1 MKYFLYARK
10 STDEE
15 DRQVLSIESQITE
28 LREFALKENLI
39 IAKEFIESKTAKS
52 PGRPV
57 FNEMIA
63 LMETSNEKVGILAW
77 HPDRLAR
84 NSIDG
89 GKIIYLVDT
98 GKIES
103 LKFLTFW
110 FDNTPQGKF
119 MLNIAFGQSKYYV
132 DSLSENVKRGIRQ
145 KLRRGEWPGL
155 APPGYLNDL
164 RTHTIVQDPTR
175 SRIIKKL
182 FLAYATGKHSLRY
195 LQKLS
200 LSFGLVS
207 RYGNKPIAV
216 SKIQKMLKN
225 PFYYGVFIHKGEMY
239 QGSHEPII
247 SKQLF
252 DKVQRVMKERGKPRK
267 AKVKLAFAFRGT
279 FNCGECGRSIT
290 AEKKT
295 KKSGRTY
302 TYYRCTKKNVVCN
315 QKYLEEQPFVEQLNE
330 LFQKVALNDDLKDKF
345 LREWQKDYKKA
356 QSEKPSAQNL
366 KLELKK
372 LEEKQ
377 MRLLDA
383 YLDQAISEEEYT
395 KAKEKIINFKIDL
408 KEKIKDF
415 GRKGNNWLEPFK
427 EWILS
432 AHQAVRYANTENLE
446 EKRSFLQKIGSN
458 FRLTGQK
465 VACQLEKSWQ
475 ISATKSQIPEWLGRR
490 DSNPRVTGPE
500 PVALPL
506 GHAPT
511 LSF

>member
-1 MKYFLYARK
+1 MKYFLYVRK

-15 DRQVLSIESQITE
+15 DRQVLSIEAQLAE
-28 LREFALKENLI
+28 LHEFARKENLV
-39 IAKEFIESKTAKS
+39 IAKEFIESKTAKA
-52 PGRPV
+52 PRRPL
-57 FNEMIA
+57 FNEMIS
-63 LMETSNEKVGILAW
+63 LMETSNEKIGILAW

-110 FDNTPQGKF
+110 FENTPQGKF
-119 MLNIAFGQSKYYV
+119 MLNIAFGQSKYYI
-132 DSLSENVKRGIRQ
+132 DNLSENVKRGIRQ
-145 KLRRGEWPGL
+145 KLRRGEWPAL

-164 RTHTIVQDPTR
+164 KTHTIIKDPNR
-175 SRIIKKL
+175 AELIKKL
-182 FLAYATGKHSLRY
+182 FWAYAEGKYSFKY

-207 RYGNKPIAV
+207 RYENKSLAV

-225 PFYYGVFIHKGEMY
+225 PFYYGVFIHRGEMY

-252 DKVQRVMKERGKPRK
+252 DKVQEIMKQRGKPRK

-315 QKYLEEQPFVEQLNE
+315 QKYLEEQPLIDQLNN
-330 LFQKVALNDDLKDKF
+330 LFQKVALNNDLKNKF
-345 LREWQKDYKKA
+345 LREWEKDYKKA
-356 QSEKPSAQNL
+356 QTEKPSAQNL
-366 KLELKK
+366 KLELKN

-377 MRLLDA
+377 MRLLDM
-383 YLDQAISEEEYT
+383 YLEQTISEEEYT
-395 KAKEKIINFKIDL
+395 KAKEKIINSKIDL
-408 KEKIKDF
+408 KEKINDF

-432 AHQAVRYANTENLE
+432 AHQAVRYANTENL
-446 EKRSFLQKIGSN
+446 
-458 FRLTGQK
+458 
-465 VACQLEKSWQ
+465 
-475 ISATKSQIPEWLGRR
+475 
-490 DSNPRVTGPE
+490 
-500 PVALPL
+500 
-506 GHAPT
+506 
-511 LSF
+511 

>member
-15 DRQVLSIESQITE
+15 DRQVLSIEAQVTE
-28 LREFALKENLI
+28 LHEFAQKENLV
-39 IAKEFIESKTAKS
+39 IAKEFIESKTAKA
-52 PGRPV
+52 PGRAV
-57 FNEMIA
+57 FNEMIS
-63 LMETSNEKVGILAW
+63 LIETSNEKVGILAW

-175 SRIIKKL
+175 SKIIKKL
-182 FLAYATGKHSLRY
+182 FLAYATGKHSLKY

-200 LSFGLVS
+200 LSLGLVS
-207 RYGNKPIAV
+207 RYGNKALAV

-252 DKVQRVMKERGKPRK
+252 DKVQRVMEQRGKPRK
-267 AKVKLAFAFRGT
+267 AKAKLAFAFRKT

-290 AEKKT
+290 AEKKI

-302 TYYRCTKKNVVCN
+302 TYYRCTKKNVICH
-315 QKYLEEQPFVEQLNE
+315 QKYLEEQKLVEQLNK

-345 LREWQKDYKKA
+345 LKKWQEDYKKA
-356 QSEKPSAQNL
+356 QTSKPSAQNF
-366 KLELKK
+366 KQELKK

-383 YLDQAISEEEYT
+383 YLNQTISEEEYT
-395 KAKEKIINFKIDL
+395 KAKEKIINSKIDL
-408 KEKIKDF
+408 KEKMKDS

-432 AHQAVRYANTENLE
+432 AHQAVRKADTENLE
-446 EKRSFLQKIGSN
+446 EKRMFLQKIGSN
-458 FRLTGQK
+458 FQLRRQK
-465 VACQLEKSWQ
+465 VACRLKIPYQKSAEKSQ
-475 ISATKSQIPEWLGRR
+475 YPSWLGRR
-490 DSNPRVTGPE
+490 DSNPRVHGPK
-500 PVALPL
+500 PCALPL
-506 GHAPT
+506 GDAPVLT
-511 LSF
+511 

>member
-1 MKYFLYARK
+1 MKYFLYVRK

-15 DRQVLSIESQITE
+15 DRQVLSIESQVTE
-28 LREFALKENLI
+28 LHEFARKENLV
-39 IAKEFIESKTAKS
+39 IAKEFIESKTAKA
-52 PGRPV
+52 PGRPI
-57 FNEMIA
+57 FNEMIS

-164 RTHTIVQDPTR
+164 RTHTIVKDPQR
-175 SRIIKKL
+175 SKTIKKL
-182 FLAYATGKHSLRY
+182 FLAYATGKHSLKY

-200 LSFGLVS
+200 LSLGLVS
-207 RYGNKPIAV
+207 RYGNKPLAV

-252 DKVQRVMKERGKPRK
+252 DKVQRVMQQRSKPRK

-290 AEKKT
+290 AEKKI

-302 TYYRCTKKNVVCN
+302 TYYRCTKKNVICH
-315 QKYLEEQPFVEQLNE
+315 QKYLEEQPLIEQINE

-356 QSEKPSAQNL
+356 QTSKPSAQNL
-366 KLELKK
+366 KQKLKGLK
-372 LEEKQ
+372 EKQ

-383 YLDQAISEEEYT
+383 YLDQTISEEEYT
-395 KAKEKIINFKIDL
+395 KAKEKIINNKVDI
-408 KEKIKDF
+408 KEKLKF

-432 AHQAVRYANTENLE
+432 AHQAVRIANTENLE

-458 FRLTGQK
+458 FQLRRQK
-465 VACQLEKSWQ
+465 VACRLKIPYQKS
-475 ISATKSQIPEWLGRR
+475 AKKSQYPEWLGRR
-490 DSNPRVTGPE
+490 DSNPRVHGPK
-500 PVALPL
+500 PCALPL
-506 GHAPT
+506 GDAPVVVN
-511 LSF
+511 

>member
-1 MKYFLYARK
+1 MKYFLYVRK

-15 DRQVLSIESQITE
+15 DRQVLSIESQLAE
-28 LREFALKENLI
+28 LHEFAQKENLV
-39 IAKEFIESKTAKS
+39 IAKEFIESKTAKA
-52 PGRPV
+52 PGRPM
-57 FNEMIA
+57 FNEMIS

-98 GKIES
+98 GKIET

-145 KLRRGEWPGL
+145 KLRRGEWPAL
-155 APPGYLNDL
+155 APPGYLNEL
-164 RTHTIVQDPTR
+164 RTHTIVQDPLR
-175 SRIIKKL
+175 SKAIKNL
-182 FLAYATGKHSLRY
+182 FLAYAVGEKSLKY

-207 RYGNKPIAV
+207 RYVNKPLAI

-252 DKVQRVMKERGKPRK
+252 DKVQQVMEERGKPRK
-267 AKVKLAFAFRGT
+267 AKAKLSFAFRGI
-279 FNCGECGRSIT
+279 FNCGECGRSVT
-290 AEKKT
+290 AEKKV

-302 TYYRCTKKNVVCN
+302 TYYRCTKKNVVCH
-315 QKYLEEQPFVEQLNE
+315 QKYLEEQPLVEQLNE
-330 LFQKVALNDDLKDKF
+330 LFQKVALNNDLKDKF

-356 QSEKPSAQNL
+356 QTEKPSAQNL
-366 KLELKK
+366 KSEFKN

-377 MRLLDA
+377 IRLLDA
-383 YLDQAISEEEYT
+383 YLEQTISEEEYT
-395 KAKEKIINFKIDL
+395 KAKEKIINAKVDL
-408 KEKIKDF
+408 KEKLNF

-432 AHQAVRYANTENLE
+432 AHQAAAYAATENLE

-458 FRLTGQK
+458 FQLRRQK
-465 VACQLEKSWQ
+465 VACRLKKPWE
-475 ISATKSQIPEWLGRR
+475 ISATKSQFTE
-490 DSNPRVTGPE
+490 
-500 PVALPL
+500 
-506 GHAPT
+506 
-511 LSF
+511 